1 MKKYVLGSTS
11 PRRRELLKNIIEE
24 FEIISPS
31 YDEKIS
37 DKPFSYELIEETA
50 EKKCLSISETIDKK
64 AIIISADTVV
74 IFDGVIL
81 GKPKNYDNALE
92 MLTMLN
98 GKTHKVVTS
107 VCIIDTETNKKI
119 VQSETSEVT
128 FENQEHAKLVYY
140 IENFK
145 PFDKAGSY
153 GIQELPAGFIKNIKG
168 DFNNIVGFPTSLVEK
183 MLLEITK

>member
-11 PRRRELLKNIIEE
+11 PRRRELLKNIIKE

-31 YDEKIS
+31 FDEKVS

-50 EKKCLSISETIDKK
+50 EKKCLSIAKDIEEK

-74 IFDGVIL
+74 IYNDVIL
-81 GKPKNYDNALE
+81 GKPKNYENALE

-107 VCIIDTETNKKI
+107 VCIIDTETNKKL

-128 FENQEHAKLVYY
+128 FEQQDKDKLIFY
-140 IENFK
+140 IENYK

-153 GIQELPAGFIKNIKG
+153 GIQELPDGFIKNIKG
-168 DFNNIVGFPTSLVEK
+168 DYNNIVGFPILLVEK
-183 MLLEITK
+183 MINEIAK

>member
-1 MKKYVLGSTS
+1 MKKYILGSTS
-11 PRRRELLKNIIEE
+11 PRRRELLKNIIDE

-50 EKKCLSISETIDKK
+50 EKKCLSISETMEDE

-74 IFDGVIL
+74 IYDDVIL
-81 GKPKNYDNALE
+81 GKPKSYEHALE

-107 VCIIDTETNKKI
+107 VCIIDTETNKKF

-128 FENQEHAKLVYY
+128 FEQQEEDKLIYY
-140 IENFK
+140 IEHYK

-153 GIQELPAGFIKNIKG
+153 GIQELPDGFIKNIKG

-183 MLLEITK
+183 MIQEITK